1 MKISREEKITNILEK
16 CYNNYSHVY
25 HMLTAKEVDEIL
37 LAELSGKED
46 YRKPDRVK
54 RISDILDGYYINYS
68 QELNR
73 EVAKAI
79 NTMFTKELR
88 GAEDDG

>member
-16 CYNNYSHVY
+16 HYNNYSRVY
-25 HMLTAKEVDEIL
+25 HILTAKEVDEIL

-46 YRKPDRVK
+46 YRKPERIN
-54 RISDILDGYYINYS
+54 RISEILDGYYINYS
-68 QELNR
+68 PEINK
-73 EVAKAI
+73 EVAKEI
-79 NTMFTKELR
+79 NTMFINEIK